1 MDVPKDLAAHGER
14 LATALHDVLLAVRE
28 LCSFALEQDGRW
40 SSANNQRKYRVS
52 QLYSSL
58 LDTIRS
64 DALRDPAHLR
74 NVAAAATTPLARD
87 ACACRRSCPHHN
99 ASRLVSRCV
108 SCCMG
113 GNAFPPWFP
122 GWK

>member
-1 MDVPKDLAAHGER
+1 MTTRELPADRAGPADAGAGSGARRPRSALGRVGRPETAAHGER

-28 LCSFALEQDGRW
+28 LCSFALEHDGRW

-74 NVAAAATTPLARD
+74 TVAAAATAWRATRARVCS
-87 ACACRRSCPHHN
+87 AR
-99 ASRLVSRCV
+99 
-108 SCCMG
+108 
-113 GNAFPPWFP
+113 F
-122 GWK
+122 

>member
-1 MDVPKDLAAHGER
+1 MDVPEDLAAHGER

-28 LCSFALEQDGRW
+28 LCSFALEHDGRW

-74 NVAAAATTPLARD
+74 TVAAAATTPLARD
-87 ACACRRSCPHHN
+87 ACACRSAR
-99 ASRLVSRCV
+99 
-108 SCCMG
+108 
-113 GNAFPPWFP
+113 F
-122 GWK
+122 